1 MTTGVWVL
9 GDQLYVGQAALAHR
23 QNHQASTPVL
33 MIESR
38 QHGQQRRYHAQQ
50 LVLVW

>member
-9 GDQLYVGQAALAHR
+9 GDQLYAGQAALANR
-23 QNHQASTPVL
+23 QNQQSSTPVL

-38 QHGQQRRYHAQQ
+38 QYGQQRR
-50 LVLVW
+50 